1 MTIPERM
8 YALLTEHKP
17 SCFCDDCIQ
26 KRLCLPRR
34 QQVAPITKTLGL
46 TLGFRR
52 ERGLCCECPR
62 PSTKFATGA
71 R

>member
-1 MTIPERM
+1 MTIPERI

-34 QQVAPITKTLGL
+34 QEVTPITKT
-46 TLGFRR
+46 TD
-52 ERGLCCECPR
+52 
-62 PSTKFATGA
+62 
-71 R
+71 